1 MIAYGV
7 CRCSHSRKKNHQR
20 EYLNFSAKPECT
32 TDPECPD
39 HLACIT
45 EKCQNP
51 CFTSTCGVN
60 AECRVIKHRATCIC
74 NRGYVGDPYR
84 ICEERKKYFS
94 IRALTSITYKLL
106 VFRRCQICMQGPYLN
121 LAKPH
126 HFWQLRH
133 GNFQKRLFRP

>member
-1 MIAYGV
+1 MEFVDAPIVG
-7 CRCSHSRKKNHQR
+7 KKSS
-20 EYLNFSAKPECT
+20 EGISNFSAKPECT

-94 IRALTSITYKLL
+94 IRALTSILTNYQYQE
-106 VFRRCQICMQGPYLN
+106 VSN
-121 LAKPH
+121 LHAMTLP
-126 HFWQLRH
+126 
-133 GNFQKRLFRP
+133 

>member
-121 LAKPH
+121 RASLII
-126 HFWQLRH
+126 F
-133 GNFQKRLFRP
+133 GNFQKSHFRP

>member
-1 MIAYGV
+1 MEFVDAPLVG
-7 CRCSHSRKKNHQR
+7 KNHQR

-94 IRALTSITYKLL
+94 IRALTSILTNYQYQE
-106 VFRRCQICMQGPYLN
+106 VSN
-121 LAKPH
+121 LHARTLP
-126 HFWQLRH
+126 
-133 GNFQKRLFRP
+133 

>member
-94 IRALTSITYKLL
+94 MRALINIQAESQVLERW
-106 VFRRCQICMQGPYLN
+106 VWQPNQCSPSPYL
-121 LAKPH
+121 LQYPLTMYKES
-126 HFWQLRH
+126 L
-133 GNFQKRLFRP
+133 